1 MKSGLQWARHLEG
14 QLKMKSDWTVDTQP
28 LGEGSGRQRSSS
40 RPVCL
45 PGKVSLH
52 AGSSV
57 ALFMP
62 VSFLFLLAEASASAH
77 ELKGQTNSAGWEM
90 EAGLGE
96 EGMAHH
102 LVPQMPD
109 SFPRLSWH
117 AESLLFICLK
127 SAAHQSTSLKT
138 EKGKD
143 CTAGDEGARMI
154 SVSLHSDL
162 TSSRQQRLCS
172 PHSLNKHPQ
181 LVPTVP
187 TAQSQSHILPAEL
200 ATVYSEGKP
209 IGHPHTAGSG
219 RRREQGAT

>member
-162 TSSRQQRLCS
+162 VRLAVEARRQRTGQS
-172 PHSLNKHPQ
+172 ESIQQSLIN
-181 LVPTVP
+181 
-187 TAQSQSHILPAEL
+187 A
-200 ATVYSEGKP
+200 GF
-209 IGHPHTAGSG
+209 IG
-219 RRREQGAT
+219 